1 MNKIEENNLR
11 ATIDDLDLEKKQKT
25 KLEGSIKKKSDFIK
39 SKFKE
44 LDITEYSTDDTRAYL
59 QFSNKVDM
67 DEDKVIE
74 ILKEWL
80 SEAGQ
85 KKVIKTKEY
94 VDFDA
99 LETLIYNGVV
109 PAEKLKPA
117 ETVKTTISL
126 YTKVIKKEK
135 EDE

>member
-1 MNKIEENNLR
+1 MNKIEQYNLE
-11 ATIDDLDLEKKQKT
+11 ATIDDLDLEKKEKT
-25 KLEGSIKKKSDFIK
+25 KLEGEIKKKSDFIK
-39 SKFKE
+39 NKFKE

-126 YTKVIKKEK
+126 YTKPIKKEK
-135 EDE
+135 KDE